1 MHEEITELTSIPIDW
16 SKRSRLP
23 TSKILDNIPTET
35 FFQEFQR
42 VDRILTH
49 SIHCQLILHHRQ
61 RLLQLQKRNK
71 NRNSFK
77 AKIGEHV
84 LYRHPTDALDKLKP
98 RRLGPWRV
106 LDYNSTRGL
115 YKLCDTSDDKV
126 YDEVHEAYVYP
137 LLMFGKSLHPDE
149 IVRLAALDRG
159 EIFATDVV
167 FHFFATNKKTK
178 KEELHLRILYEDG
191 TQRDH
196 AISTIRDLA
205 CVQWY
210 ICTHPDLYDKYG
222 SIIAKK
228 KSERERR
235 YTELRAMFTR
245 PEEERQSL
253 EEEQRSTTNIVEN
266 PITPQIPQVTL
277 NKKIN
282 EDSKSNFRTLQ
293 HVYDKSP
300 RRVKRGTKEHRRHKR
315 LQKKK
320 LQRELRQSDKWL
332 RRIKRTRRVH
342 QGLQEEKR
350 REDRHVKGY
359 KRKTRRNE
367 RKTRNE
373 KKRNRKTRD
382 KEESSTL
389 HTTKIRLQ

>member
-1 MHEEITELTSIPIDW
+1 
-16 SKRSRLP
+16 
-23 TSKILDNIPTET
+23 
-35 FFQEFQR
+35 
-42 VDRILTH
+42 
-49 SIHCQLILHHRQ
+49 
-61 RLLQLQKRNK
+61 
-71 NRNSFK
+71 
-77 AKIGEHV
+77 
-84 LYRHPTDALDKLKP
+84 
-98 RRLGPWRV
+98 
-106 LDYNSTRGL
+106 
-115 YKLCDTSDDKV
+115 
-126 YDEVHEAYVYP
+126 
-137 LLMFGKSLHPDE
+137 
-149 IVRLAALDRG
+149 
-159 EIFATDVV
+159 
-167 FHFFATNKKTK
+167 
-178 KEELHLRILYEDG
+178 
-191 TQRDH
+191 
-196 AISTIRDLA
+196 
-205 CVQWY
+205 
-210 ICTHPDLYDKYG
+210 
-222 SIIAKK
+222 
-228 KSERERR
+228 
-235 YTELRAMFTR
+235 MFTR

-300 RRVKRGTKEHRRHKR
+300 RRVKRGTKEYRRHKIR
-315 LQKKK
+315 QKKK

-332 RRIKRTRRVH
+332 RRIKRTRGVH